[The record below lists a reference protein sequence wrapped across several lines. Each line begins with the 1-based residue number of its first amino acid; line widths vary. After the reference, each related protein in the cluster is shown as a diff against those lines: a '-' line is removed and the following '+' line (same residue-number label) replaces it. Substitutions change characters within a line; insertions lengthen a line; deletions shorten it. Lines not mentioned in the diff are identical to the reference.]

1 MSLCLCH
8 CSQGHFEIVKF
19 LVTNS
24 KSDVNA
30 KDENGCSPLQW
41 ACRYVYALIVHCSS
55 VYSSV
60 DFLQESWDEG
70 NYCMENAHVHTITM
84 LCLRVIPY

>member
-24 KSDVNA
+24 KSDVTA
-30 KDENGCSPLQW
+30 KDGDGWTPLHY

-55 VYSSV
+55 IIISSV
-60 DFLQESWDEG
+60 DESWDEG
-70 NYCMENAHVHTITM
+70 NCCMEMHMYTQ
-84 LCLRVIPY
+84 